1 MPDYP
6 ATIDPEQL
14 DELRQRHLGRLLLR
28 TYRAFS
34 ARALEKL
41 ALRGYAGLALAH
53 TMLLTNIDIHGTRPS
68 ALAER
73 IGVSRQ
79 AAGNLAHELQTMG
92 YVIRKSDPDDQ
103 RAIVVALTEE
113 GWKLLRDV
121 IEVKAEIEAE
131 YSAILGEEQMRAL
144 RAGLTHLLDQI
155 ETAAPKTAP

>member
-6 ATIDPEQL
+6 AAIDPEQL
-14 DELRQRHLGRLLLR
+14 DDLRQRHLGRLLLKA
-28 TYRAFS
+28 YRAFS

-41 ALRGYAGLALAH
+41 AARGYTGLALAH

-79 AAGNLAHELQTMG
+79 AVGNLVHELQTMG
-92 YVIRKSDPDDQ
+92 YVARKADPSDQ
-103 RAIVVALTEE
+103 RAIVVALTET
-113 GWKLLRDV
+113 GWKLLQDV
-121 IEVKAEIEAE
+121 VEVKTEIEAE
-131 YSAILGEEQMRAL
+131 YGAILGEEQMRAL

-155 ETAAPKTAP
+155 EAVTPKADP